1 MEQDWCYNAYAARII
16 RITWLKMLVVG
27 LLKKS
32 VFTFVHSEQI
42 IMYTR
47 QQASQLRQAFWTA
60 FGKYMSPV
68 PSADGSKTNWI
79 NYNTGVKNIYF
90 RMHADANNVTL
101 QIEITHPD
109 LAMQKACFE
118 QFLTVKNML
127 HNQLGEEWDWQLHSQ
142 DEVGKIISTIG
153 TSISGSS
160 IFEQE
165 DWPTIIS
172 FFKPRLIVLDD
183 FWYNVRDVFE

>member
-1 MEQDWCYNAYAARII
+1 
-16 RITWLKMLVVG
+16 
-27 LLKKS
+27 
-32 VFTFVHSEQI
+32 
-42 IMYTR
+42 
-47 QQASQLRQAFWTA
+47 
-60 FGKYMSPV
+60 
-68 PSADGSKTNWI
+68 
-79 NYNTGVKNIYF
+79 
-90 RMHADANNVTL
+90 MHADANNVTL